1 MKVGQLIFPRRDE
14 GIQLTLPL
22 WPSGVGIIVGIDYCL
37 DCDFDEQVPLEQRQR
52 WIVYADGDL
61 MYLTPYLLK
70 LTYECR

>member
-22 WPSGVGIIVGIDYCL
+22 WSASVAIIVGMDYCL
-37 DCDFDEQVPLEQRQR
+37 DCDSDKQVPLEQRQR